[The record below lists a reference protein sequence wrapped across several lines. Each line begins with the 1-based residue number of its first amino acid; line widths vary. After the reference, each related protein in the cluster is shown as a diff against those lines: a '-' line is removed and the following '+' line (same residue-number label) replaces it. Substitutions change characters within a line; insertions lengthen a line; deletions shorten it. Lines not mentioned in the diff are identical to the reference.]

1 MNDKLTTFSI
11 CILTIA
17 AVGIV
22 SSVVL
27 EAYAHES
34 VYLLVMKV
42 CAGLFGVGGP
52 LLGWSLVR
60 KSRRR

>member
-27 EAYAHES
+27 EVYAHE
-34 VYLLVMKV
+34 
-42 CAGLFGVGGP
+42 P
-52 LLGWSLVR
+52 L
-60 KSRRR
+60 